1 MREAYRLKVSLP
13 GLGSDEGVKYGYKG
27 ETFRNVQGRAIR

>member
-13 GLGSDEGVKYGYKG
+13 GLGSGEGMKHGYKG
-27 ETFRNVQGRAIR
+27 KAFCDVPERAIR